1 MMKVNYFNFKKNQ
14 EGYLITN
21 EQGRYYFLSP
31 KEFENFVREDFAAI
45 DPGILEDLK
54 ERYFIYDSNEAV
66 FVEKAMEAYRDNK
79 QYIFHGTCL
88 HIFVLTNA
96 CNMCCVYC
104 QAQDSSQEIKGIMN
118 EETAR
123 QAVEIA
129 LQSPE
134 QNLTF
139 EFQGGE
145 PLINF
150 DMIRFIVE
158 YSSERRNDKEIQ
170 YSLVTNTILL
180 TDEMIQ
186 FFKQYHISVSTSL
199 DGHQELHDHNRPLR
213 TGEGTF
219 QMVEKNV
226 KRLQKAGLSV
236 GAIQTTTKQ
245 SLKNPGEI
253 IKTYLKMG
261 FDHLFIRPLTPL
273 GYAKEHWNE
282 IGYDAEEFIDF
293 YGKILKMIVEY
304 NKHGIRVAEGHA
316 RIFLRKILAGYSDNY
331 MELRS
336 PCGAAIGQLAY
347 YYDGN
352 IYTCDEGRMVA
363 EMGDSMFC
371 LGNVKNVSY
380 DELMDH
386 RICKVTC
393 QASVLETLPSCCD
406 CAYHPYCGVCPVI
419 NYASDQNIYER
430 QINSYRCKIYK
441 GMLDTIFQM
450 ILTDPEVLKIF
461 GSWV

>member
-1 MMKVNYFNFKKNQ
+1 MKVNYFNFKKLKD
-14 EGYLITN
+14 GYLITN
-21 EQGRYYFLSP
+21 EQGRYYFLP
-31 KEFENFVREDFAAI
+31 EKEFQAFVREEFTAM
-45 DPGILEDLK
+45 DPGIVNDLK
-54 ERYFIYDSNEAV
+54 ERFFIYDSEEAV
-66 FVEKAMEAYRDNK
+66 FIEKAMEAYRDNK
-79 QYIFHGTCL
+79 QYIFNGTCL

-104 QAQDSSQEIKGIMN
+104 QAQDSSQEIKGIMD

-134 QNLTF
+134 HNLTF

-150 DMIRFIVE
+150 KIIKFIVE
-158 YSSERRNDKEIQ
+158 YSDQRRNDKEIQ

-180 TDEMIQ
+180 TDEMIE
-186 FFKQYHISVSTSL
+186 FFRRYEISVSTSL
-199 DGHQELHDHNRPLR
+199 DGHRTLHDHNRPLR
-213 TGEGTF
+213 NGKGTF
-219 QMVEKNV
+219 EIVQNNV
-226 KRLQKAGLSV
+226 KRLQEAGV
-236 GAIQTTTKQ
+236 HIGAIQTTTKQ
-245 SLKNPGEI
+245 SLKDPGKI
-253 IKTYLKMG
+253 VQAYLEMG
-261 FDHLFIRPLTPL
+261 LNHLFIRPLTPL

-282 IGYDAEEFIDF
+282 IGYKPEEFIRF
-293 YGKILKMIVEY
+293 YREILRLIIEC
-304 NKHGIRVAEGHA
+304 NKRGVNVVEGHA
-316 RIFLRKILAGYSDNY
+316 RIFLHKMIAGYSDNY

-363 EMGDSMFC
+363 EMGDPMFC
-371 LGNVKNVSY
+371 LGNVKEAVY
-380 DELMDH
+380 DDLMEH
-386 RICKVTC
+386 RICKITC

-419 NYASDQNIYER
+419 HYASDQNIYER
-430 QINSYRCKIYK
+430 QANSYRCRIYK
-441 GMLDTIFQM
+441 GMLDTIFEM
-450 ILTDPEVLKIF
+450 LLTDSEAVQIF
-461 GSWV
+461 ESWI